1 MTMRRLAFATL
12 LLWAA
17 TLAMPVAMS
26 IAPDGQGVDRPER
39 VLGALYMLF
48 GPLGPLAIDSRGYPL
63 PGYEHWPRWT
73 LSGQPLAAWGWY
85 AHPFWAW
92 CTARM
97 LRGRRPRPLP
107 ALFAAALGLVAL
119 QPHHS
124 AMDDRRIR
132 VGGRDEPAADRAAR
146 RMGERCCRPPHAPGM
161 IKRRRAR
168 RSCRPA

>member
-48 GPLGPLAIDSRGYPL
+48 GPLGLLAIDSRGYPL

-107 ALFAAALGLVAL
+107 ALFAAALVLVAL

-124 AMDDRRIR
+124 AMDEHGWGSETVPLIGAFVWAGAMSLPLIGLLGAWASDA
-132 VGGRDEPAADRAAR
+132 VAR
-146 RMGERCCRPPHAPGM
+146 RM
-161 IKRRRAR
+161 RRA
-168 RSCRPA
+168 